1 MRVKLRLEL
10 MIKKILIELIRWSLR
25 FHGILHIGHVY
36 SDVVAQNWW
45 GVAIGSYI
53 IMVELLSSFLIPNEH
68 VHFGPMKSEVHEDCN
83 KT

>member
-1 MRVKLRLEL
+1 MRVKLRLEF

-45 GVAIGSYI
+45 GVGIGSYI

-83 KT
+83 QT